1 MPLTD
6 NRIRE
11 HFLLDDPVRHQ
22 RDKSKT
28 RGKRKE
34 CVTHDD
40 CELGKEQIN
49 DHMLCQNF
57 LKISKIYQY
66 HSISD
71 LLKIKTY
78 ISDTTITTDNYTII
92 FQINSL
98 AISRTFKIEFSKK
111 KSEMTI
117 VKFQSEFCD
126 R

>member
-1 MPLTD
+1 MQGDMPLAD

-40 CELGKEQIN
+40 CELGKEQMN

-57 LKISKIYQY
+57 LKISKSINITA
-66 HSISD
+66 ISD
-71 LLKIKTY
+71 PLKIKTY

-92 FQINSL
+92 FQINSM

-111 KSEMTI
+111 N
-117 VKFQSEFCD
+117 Q